1 MARHTAWARQDAA
14 EKHLIIYHSNCP
26 DGTCAAAVA
35 LRALPGATAIPALYG
50 DAPPDVS
57 GLEVY
62 VVDFSYPRNVLF
74 GMRERARSLTILDH
88 HKSAAE
94 DLAGFPGATFDMNRS
109 GAGITWDHFFPGED
123 RPWIVAYVEDRDLW
137 RYDLPDSRAINAWI
151 STLPLNEPEAWSK
164 FLNGFPMDPHLTLL
178 GQAILAYQ
186 KIHAE
191 RVATTAERGSI
202 LGYDVP
208 VVNAAYPLGS
218 NVLEILYQGEEFAA
232 RWQRGSDGLYAY
244 SVASGPDNLDVSTI
258 AREFGGGGHEHAAGF
273 VSDELVH
280 LS

>member
-1 MARHTAWARQDAA
+1 MTKHTAWARQDAA

-50 DAPPDVS
+50 DDPPDVS
-57 GLEVY
+57 ELEVY
-62 VVDFSYPRNVLF
+62 VVDFSYPQNVLF

-88 HKSAAE
+88 HKSAAK

-151 STLPLNEPEAWSK
+151 STLPLNKPELWRTSHEK
-164 FLNGFPMDPHLTLL
+164 IVPGSVKIQ
-178 GQAILAYQ
+178 GKAILTYQ
-186 KIHAE
+186 EIHAE
-191 RVATTAERGSI
+191 RIAATAERGSI

-218 NVLEILYQGEEFAA
+218 NVLAILYQGEEFAA
-232 RWQRGSDGLYAY
+232 RWQRGSNGLYAY
-244 SVASGPDNLDVSTI
+244 SVASGPDSLDVSTI